1 MVTRLADRAQWRG
14 SLPPADDLWLIGHHE
29 TSGEPRLHSR
39 PLGLGLAGALLAE
52 LVLGSRITIVDER
65 VRVLRSDPPPD
76 SAAHSVLEQLIAEP
90 GADLSRWLRVLAVG
104 ADEVVMQRLVVGGFV
119 TGDEVRRR
127 WRTTVVFRPTDRT
140 GAAWRGVRLR
150 SVLNGDGP
158 EPTWSDVVLAAVVE
172 AVGLLPDVLWDG
184 RATGETYLRR
194 AMRHADPPIRALVA
208 AVATQVGDAILH
220 LHT

>member
-1 MVTRLADRAQWRG
+1 VSRLAGREAWRG
-14 SLPPADDLWLIGHHE
+14 WLPPADDLWLIGHDDA
-29 TSGEPRLHSR
+29 SGEPRLHSR

-52 LVLGSRITIVDER
+52 LVLGSRITIVAER

-76 SAAHSVLEQLIAEP
+76 SAAHSVLEQLTAEP
-90 GADLSRWLRVLAVG
+90 GADLSTWLRVLAGG
-104 ADEVVMQRLVVGGFV
+104 ADELVTQRLVVGGFV

-158 EPTWSDVVLAAVVE
+158 EPTWSDIVLAALVE
-172 AVGLLPDVLWDG
+172 AAGLLPDVLWDG
-184 RATGETYLRR
+184 RATGETYLHR
-194 AMRHADPPIRALVA
+194 AIRHADPPLRALVA
-208 AVATQVGDAILH
+208 AVATEVGDAILH